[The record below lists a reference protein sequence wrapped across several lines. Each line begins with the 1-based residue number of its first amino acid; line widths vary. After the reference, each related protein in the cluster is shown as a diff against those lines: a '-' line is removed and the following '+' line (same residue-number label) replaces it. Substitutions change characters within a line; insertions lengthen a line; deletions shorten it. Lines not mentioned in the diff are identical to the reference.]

1 MENCLFVSGVIV
13 IGVLIVFLIQQG
25 EKFCAAFFQ
34 NYNVCGHLYNG
45 TIKKGKQMLF
55 EDVISEDAINALTP
69 SQIAE
74 IEAILE
80 KAGY

>member
-1 MENCLFVSGVIV
+1 MTFCSLLLKSSGGRIFGQK
-13 IGVLIVFLIQQG
+13 IS
-25 EKFCAAFFQ
+25 AT
-34 NYNVCGHLYNG
+34 YNVCGHLYNG

>member
-1 MENCLFVSGVIV
+1 M
-13 IGVLIVFLIQQG
+13 
-25 EKFCAAFFQ
+25 
-34 NYNVCGHLYNG
+34 YNG
-45 TIKKGKQMLF
+45 TIKKGNQMLF
-55 EDVISEDAINALTP
+55 EDVISEEAINALTP